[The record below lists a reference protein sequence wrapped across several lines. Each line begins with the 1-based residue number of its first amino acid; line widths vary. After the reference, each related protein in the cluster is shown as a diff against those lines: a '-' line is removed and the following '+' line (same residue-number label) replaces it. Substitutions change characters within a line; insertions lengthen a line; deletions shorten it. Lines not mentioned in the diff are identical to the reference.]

1 MNNEM
6 KTVLSA
12 MYAPNDRLG
21 VELMGALNWNALKKA
36 VTKATQK
43 AVNRSTGGV
52 GIIQKANA
60 ALNRSKQMPLKYWG
74 SSKKVKTLNGTVCG
88 ELLGMNDNFCS
99 ELLGSYGLSDLT
111 RQVKNLTHQALE
123 IGEKIPVI
131 DAAVARVR
139 DIEDVITG
147 SKKAVDVTQNVAST
161 VYDNRGK
168 IILGGAALAFLF
180 YILTRK
186 RR

>member
-1 MNNEM
+1 MTNDM

-21 VELMGALNWNALKKA
+21 VELMGAINWNALKKA
-36 VTKATQK
+36 VTRATQK
-43 AVNRSTGGV
+43 AVNKSTGGV
-52 GIIQKANA
+52 SLLQKANA
-60 ALNRSKQMPLKYWG
+60 ALNRANVATPLKYWG
-74 SSKKVKTLNGTVCG
+74 SSKNLKTLNGTVCG
-88 ELLGMNDNFCS
+88 ELLGMNEPFCS
-99 ELLGSYGLSDLT
+99 ELLGYSLSDLT

-123 IGEKIPVI
+123 VGEKIPVI

-147 SKKAVDVTQNVAST
+147 SKKAVDVAQNVTST

-168 IILGGAALAFLF
+168 IILGGAALAFLI

-186 RR
+186 KR